1 MLTKEEATGIRILII
16 VRGCDLSHRIILIG
30 KDLMTDRDIT
40 KDITTT
46 DGVIKENKK
55 LFKYIIECLQPAIPT
70 DTDIYHTDIDWNDN
84 INIKELLALRLRKY
98 DDHNSCSNDN
108 SLDTLTWGTSSIE
121 SIPGSVLG
129 SFPSPNPNEGYEL
142 RLATDAD
149 EGIDIN
155 LILLI

>member
-16 VRGCDLSHRIILIG
+16 IRGCDLSHRIILIG
-30 KDLMTDRDIT
+30 KDIMTDRDIT

-46 DGVIKENKK
+46 DGVMKENKK
-55 LFKYIIECLQPAIPT
+55 LFKYIIECLQAAIPA
-70 DTDIYHTDIDWNDN
+70 DTDVYHTDIDWNDN

-121 SIPGSVLG
+121 SIPGSVLA
-129 SFPSPNPNEGYEL
+129 SFPSPNANEGYEL
-142 RLATDAD
+142 RLATNAD
-149 EGIDIN
+149 EGNDVIYYS
-155 LILLI
+155 